1 MVAAKDPFAIARL
14 SVRPL
19 KKNET
24 PGAWNQ

>member
-1 MVAAKDPFAIARL
+1 MVGAKNLTTITRL